1 MDLSGTP
8 RALSIPLGVVYV
20 GGRGSY
26 QPEVG
31 AGLAIIPAYWGD
43 YWLIPY
49 PYVGFR
55 YESPNGPLFRI
66 GVAGLIDGDGPPAVY
81 PVPGLSYGWRF

>member
-1 MDLSGTP
+1 MRTWP
-8 RALSIPLGVVYV
+8 PLLDFQH
-20 GGRGSY
+20 SC
-26 QPEVG
+26 
-31 AGLAIIPAYWGD
+31 
-43 YWLIPY
+43 
-49 PYVGFR
+49 YVGFR